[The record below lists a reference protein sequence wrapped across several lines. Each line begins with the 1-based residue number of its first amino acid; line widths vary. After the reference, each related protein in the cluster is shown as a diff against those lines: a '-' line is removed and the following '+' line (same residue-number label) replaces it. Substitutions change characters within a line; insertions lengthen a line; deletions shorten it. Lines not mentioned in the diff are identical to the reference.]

1 LSDARIPDPPDSIRY
16 APRELRTQR
25 HTLLFIYVSTYVSVV
40 PTPGLAFE
48 VLSDRTRLR
57 IVEQLRGGERS
68 VGALVS
74 TLSVCQ
80 PGISRHLRIL
90 HDRGFVRV
98 RADGQRRLYSLR
110 PQPFRDLDRWMDD
123 YRDLVEDRLDR
134 LERLVEADR
143 PESHSPKRESR
154 RG

>member
-1 LSDARIPDPPDSIRY
+1 
-16 APRELRTQR
+16 
-25 HTLLFIYVSTYVSVV
+25 V

-48 VLSDRTRLR
+48 VLSDPTRLR
-57 IVEQLRGGERS
+57 IVAQLRGGERS
-68 VGALVS
+68 VGALVTS
-74 TLSVCQ
+74 LTVSQ

-110 PQPFRDLDRWMDD
+110 PQPFRDLDLWMDD

-134 LERLVEADR
+134 LEELVQS
-143 PESHSPKRESR
+143 ESSESRSPKRESR

>member
-1 LSDARIPDPPDSIRY
+1 
-16 APRELRTQR
+16 
-25 HTLLFIYVSTYVSVV
+25 VSATEA
-40 PTPGLAFE
+40 AFE
-48 VLSDRTRLR
+48 VLSDPTRLH

-68 VGALVS
+68 VGTLVTALA
-74 TLSVCQ
+74 VCQ

-110 PQPFRDLDRWMDD
+110 SQPFRDLDRWIHD

-134 LERLVEADR
+134 LERLVESES
-143 PESHSPKRESR
+143 PESRSPKRESR

>member
-1 LSDARIPDPPDSIRY
+1 MPSA
-16 APRELRTQR
+16 
-25 HTLLFIYVSTYVSVV
+25 
-40 PTPGLAFE
+40 GLAFD
-48 VLSDRTRLR
+48 VLSDPTRLR
-57 IVEQLRGGERS
+57 IVERLRGGEKS

-74 TLSVCQ
+74 TLAVCQ

-98 RADGQRRLYSLR
+98 RAEGQRRLYSLQ
-110 PQPFRDLDRWMDD
+110 PQPFRDIDRWIHD

-134 LERLVEADR
+134 LEQLVESDR
-143 PESHSPKRESR
+143 AESHSPKREPR

>member
-1 LSDARIPDPPDSIRY
+1 MSAT
-16 APRELRTQR
+16 E
-25 HTLLFIYVSTYVSVV
+25 
-40 PTPGLAFE
+40 LAFE
-48 VLSDRTRLR
+48 VLSDPTRLR

-68 VGALVS
+68 VGDLVS
-74 TLSVCQ
+74 TLAVCQ

-98 RADGQRRLYSLR
+98 RADGQRHLYSLR
-110 PQPFRDLDRWMDD
+110 PQPFRDLDRWIHD

-134 LERLVEADR
+134 LEELVESDGS
-143 PESHSPKRESR
+143 ESRSPKRTSR

>member
-1 LSDARIPDPPDSIRY
+1 VVG
-16 APRELRTQR
+16 TG
-25 HTLLFIYVSTYVSVV
+25 ST
-40 PTPGLAFE
+40 FE
-48 VLSDRTRLR
+48 VLADPTRLR
-57 IVEQLRGGERS
+57 IVEELRSGEHS

-90 HDRGFVRV
+90 YHAGFVRV

-110 PQPFRDLDRWMDD
+110 PQPFRDLDRWIQD

-134 LERLVEADR
+134 LELLVESERSDSR
-143 PESHSPKRESR
+143 SPKRASR

>member
-1 LSDARIPDPPDSIRY
+1 
-16 APRELRTQR
+16 
-25 HTLLFIYVSTYVSVV
+25 V

-48 VLSDRTRLR
+48 VLSDPTRLR

-68 VGALVS
+68 VGTLVS

-110 PQPFRDLDRWMDD
+110 PQPFRDIDRWMND

-134 LERLVEADR
+134 LEKLVESDR
-143 PESHSPKRESR
+143 SESRSPKRKPR

>member
-1 LSDARIPDPPDSIRY
+1 M
-16 APRELRTQR
+16 
-25 HTLLFIYVSTYVSVV
+25 

-48 VLSDRTRLR
+48 ALSDPTRLR

-68 VGALVS
+68 VGTLVT

-110 PQPFRDLDRWMDD
+110 PQPFKEIDRWMDD

-134 LERLVEADR
+134 LEKLVESEW
-143 PESHSPKRESR
+143 PESRSPKRETR

>member
-1 LSDARIPDPPDSIRY
+1 
-16 APRELRTQR
+16 
-25 HTLLFIYVSTYVSVV
+25 VST
-40 PTPGLAFE
+40 PALAFE
-48 VLSDRTRLR
+48 VLSDPTRLR

-68 VGALVS
+68 VGTLVS
-74 TLSVCQ
+74 TLAVCQ

-123 YRDLVEDRLDR
+123 YRDLIEGRLDR
-134 LERLVEADR
+134 LEELL
-143 PESHSPKRESR
+143 ESEPSASRSSR
-154 RG
+154 REPRRG

>member
-1 LSDARIPDPPDSIRY
+1 VEIYAAR
-16 APRELRTQR
+16 
-25 HTLLFIYVSTYVSVV
+25 VV
-40 PTPGLAFE
+40 GTGVTFE
-48 VLSDRTRLR
+48 VLSDPTRLR
-57 IVEQLRGGERS
+57 IVEELRSGEHS

-90 HDRGFVRV
+90 YNAGFVRV

-110 PQPFRDLDRWMDD
+110 PQPFRDLDRWIQD

-134 LERLVEADR
+134 LELLVESER
-143 PESHSPKRESR
+143 SESRSPKRNPP

>member
-1 LSDARIPDPPDSIRY
+1 L
-16 APRELRTQR
+16 
-25 HTLLFIYVSTYVSVV
+25 VV
-40 PTPGLAFE
+40 PTPGLAFN
-48 VLSDRTRLR
+48 VLSDPTRLR

-74 TLSVCQ
+74 TLAVCQ

-98 RADGQRRLYSLR
+98 RAEGQRRLYSLR
-110 PQPFRDLDRWMDD
+110 PQPFRDLDRWIQD

-134 LERLVEADR
+134 LERLVESDR
-143 PESHSPKRESR
+143 SASHSPKREPR

>member
-1 LSDARIPDPPDSIRY
+1 LIVS
-16 APRELRTQR
+16 APEM
-25 HTLLFIYVSTYVSVV
+25 
-40 PTPGLAFE
+40 AFD
-48 VLSDRTRLR
+48 VLSDPTRLR

-68 VGALVS
+68 VGVLVS
-74 TLSVCQ
+74 TLAVCQ

-110 PQPFRDLDRWMDD
+110 PQPFRDIDRWMDD
-123 YRDLVEDRLDR
+123 YRDLVEGRLDR
-134 LERLVEADR
+134 LEKLVESDR
-143 PESHSPKRESR
+143 PELRSPKREPR

>member
-1 LSDARIPDPPDSIRY
+1 MTVP
-16 APRELRTQR
+16 AP
-25 HTLLFIYVSTYVSVV
+25 SW
-40 PTPGLAFE
+40 AFG
-48 VLSDRTRLR
+48 VLSDPTRLR

-68 VGALVS
+68 VGSLVS
-74 TLSVCQ
+74 TLAVCQ
-80 PGISRHLRIL
+80 PGVSRHLRIL

-98 RADGQRRLYSLR
+98 RAEGQRRLYSLR
-110 PQPFRDLDRWMDD
+110 PQPFRDLDRWIQD

-143 PESHSPKRESR
+143 SASRSPKREPP

>member
-1 LSDARIPDPPDSIRY
+1 LI
-16 APRELRTQR
+16 
-25 HTLLFIYVSTYVSVV
+25 V
-40 PTPGLAFE
+40 PTPGFAFE
-48 VLSDRTRLR
+48 VLSDPTRLR
-57 IVEQLRGGERS
+57 IVEQLRRGERS

-110 PQPFRDLDRWMDD
+110 PQPFRDIDRWIDD

-134 LERLVEADR
+134 LEQLVESDR
-143 PESHSPKRESR
+143 SESHSPKREPR